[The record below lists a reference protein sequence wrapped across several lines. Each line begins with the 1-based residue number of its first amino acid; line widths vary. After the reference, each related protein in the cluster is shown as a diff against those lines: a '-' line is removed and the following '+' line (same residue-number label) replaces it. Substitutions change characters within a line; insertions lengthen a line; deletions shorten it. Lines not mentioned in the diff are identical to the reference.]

1 MLSWSEILNVV
12 LGGGLVSA
20 IVAISQL
27 RSTVRKASAEAVR
40 AEADAQKAEAE
51 AESVRMDNAEHATRI
66 LMDSIVKPLKDELD
80 ETRRDMQSL
89 KRAMLRL
96 RKSIDAAKGCRYSDG
111 CPVLDELQKQQELDD
126 RTGRTDSA
134 ASSAAERQRA
144 GPHNLPAGRC

>member
-51 AESVRMDNAEHATRI
+51 AESVRMDNAEHATRS
-66 LMDSIVKPLKDELD
+66 LPDPLSKPL
-80 ETRRDMQSL
+80 
-89 KRAMLRL
+89 
-96 RKSIDAAKGCRYSDG
+96 
-111 CPVLDELQKQQELDD
+111 
-126 RTGRTDSA
+126 
-134 ASSAAERQRA
+134 
-144 GPHNLPAGRC
+144 